1 MKYFCRCPFGLA
13 FDEAN
18 LQCDWPWP
26 VPACANSGPVIGSQ
40 PGVPSRAEF
49 AKSFNPLGGG
59 NTSPFPSVPTIPS
72 FESSRTA
79 RPNTSPGGLRSG
91 KAFEENIA
99 SDSCENCFSNVLTIT
114 GAGRVNDNGLEVA
127 SPAPHSSGSFGRGGQ
142 RLRKPKAETFSS
154 TAAPSYSP
162 SSASPVA
169 DGYNY
174 PVPANP
180 LSSPAPLNNP
190 STPGIVPP
198 TFLTSS
204 QHSHYQVT
212 TSLHPPSLSV
222 WASLCPTQARLD

>member
-40 PGVPSRAEF
+40 PGLPSRAEF

-114 GAGRVNDNGLEVA
+114 GTGRVNGNGLEVA
-127 SPAPHSSGSFGRGGQ
+127 SPHGSGSFERGGQ

-154 TAAPSYSP
+154 TASP
-162 SSASPVA
+162 LVPGYQPESEYDLSLA
-169 DGYNY
+169 DGYSY
-174 PVPANP
+174 SGPVS
-180 LSSPAPLNNP
+180 SSPPPPLN
-190 STPGIVPP
+190 TAGIV
-198 TFLTSS
+198 T
-204 QHSHYQVT
+204 H
-212 TSLHPPSLSV
+212 
-222 WASLCPTQARLD
+222 